1 MKVSRRQL
9 RKIISEAVST
19 MTRPEEMIGVSPD
32 IEMSMSGTR
41 DKYLAARDSEEG
53 EIDPGYGFTYDYD
66 ADTDVFIVRTAPEK
80 FFTSVGAKLKRGSKA
95 YIKLS
100 PYKPAVDPERG
111 VEPEKESRDSA
122 QTNEPYRERKYAATK
137 QDVIDLAEK
146 MSKNTKFNYINRS
159 QFNSIAM
166 QVRNGE
172 LDKDRAIDTLNKY
185 ASTRLQERRRPK
197 INNF

>member
-80 FFTSVGAKLKRGSKA
+80 FFTSVGAKLKPGSKA

-100 PYKPAVDPERG
+100 PYKPAVYPESG
-111 VEPEKESRDSA
+111 GEDEKESSDSA
-122 QTNEPYRERKYAATK
+122 QTNKPYKKKKYKATK

-146 MSKNTKFNYINRS
+146 MSENTVYANVYRS
-159 QFNSIAM
+159 QFKAIAM
-166 QVRNGE
+166 QVRKGA
-172 LDKDRAIDTLNKY
+172 LDKDSALDTLNQY
-185 ASTRLQERRRPK
+185 ASTSLQERRRPK

>member
-122 QTNEPYRERKYAATK
+122 QTNKPYQKRKYKATK

-146 MSKNTKFNYINRS
+146 MSKNTVYANVYRS
-159 QFNSIAM
+159 QFKAIAM
-166 QVRNGE
+166 QVRKGA
-172 LDKDRAIDTLNKY
+172 LDKDSALDTLNQY
-185 ASTRLQERRRPK
+185 ASTSLQERRRPK